1 MDALQA
7 SIVLGDS
14 LRFVSQRDYYIF
26 LLRGGK
32 RALILSHVISLV
44 ISRMQ
49 YTVEVWE
56 GRKQTCYRTIGVE
69 PFILWAQ
76 EHIFNSWLTPAP
88 LLHSLP
94 ALRTFILC
102 LPKEQTLLFACKIIN
117 FCSTQF
123 IACLHP
129 VASFT
134 ETTPWVNGAA
144 CLGRAASASLLRLEH
159 GHPCL
164 CCVLTKPLQR
174 CQQLSCSLPK
184 ALSSACC
191 LRWGW
196 LLVRLTYKWKCA
208 AGADDGVLSKSTPC
222 AKLFIHVVSNKLTPW
237 DSI

>member
-1 MDALQA
+1 M
-7 SIVLGDS
+7 
-14 LRFVSQRDYYIF
+14 
-26 LLRGGK
+26 
-32 RALILSHVISLV
+32 
-44 ISRMQ
+44 
-49 YTVEVWE
+49 WE
-56 GRKQTCYRTIGVE
+56 ERKQTCYRTIGVE

-102 LPKEQTLLFACKIIN
+102 LPKEQTLLFVCKIIN
-117 FCSTQF
+117 FCSTRF
-123 IACLHP
+123 IACLRP

-144 CLGRAASASLLRLEH
+144 CLGRTAPASLLRLEH

-191 LRWGW
+191 LRWSW

>member
-88 LLHSLP
+88 LLHSASSQDLYTLSSKR
-94 ALRTFILC
+94 ANLAIC
-102 LPKEQTLLFACKIIN
+102 LQNYKFL
-117 FCSTQF
+117 
-123 IACLHP
+123 LHP
-129 VASFT
+129 VHSPSFAFT
-134 ETTPWVNGAA
+134 
-144 CLGRAASASLLRLEH
+144 
-159 GHPCL
+159 
-164 CCVLTKPLQR
+164 Q
-174 CQQLSCSLPK
+174 
-184 ALSSACC
+184 
-191 LRWGW
+191 
-196 LLVRLTYKWKCA
+196 
-208 AGADDGVLSKSTPC
+208 
-222 AKLFIHVVSNKLTPW
+222 
-237 DSI
+237 